1 LHESE
6 YGGAQYGFSRMF
18 FDFSS
23 SSALDWIPKVQT
35 SSCMKALLSM
45 SQKCN

>member
-1 LHESE
+1 MDKLLHESE

-23 SSALDWIPKVQT
+23 SSALD
-35 SSCMKALLSM
+35 
-45 SQKCN
+45 